1 MYFSK
6 LQNVFPV
13 EQSERGWVELGSI
26 MAEHFFL
33 SLSDPPNLVSSSGF
47 NWAPMGPVTICSV
60 DGELKRSVK
69 QRGSIEHVAGG
80 CHTHIGFEILKSP
93 LKPFSIL
100 STHWLLQFM
109 YKIWH
114 HQKPFFSPESHI
126 FYTIFDY
133 NLKLLSPSRSGTLGP
148 SRSVGPIEC

>member
-1 MYFSK
+1 MYPSACPLPSTTFWIYSSLSK
-6 LQNVFPV
+6 NYCVTSILGELYLKHKSNLSPQLSAV
-13 EQSERGWVELGSI
+13 EQSERGGGGWVGLHNGR
-26 MAEHFFL
+26 ALFP
-33 SLSDPPNLVSSSGF
+33 SLSDPPNLVSSSDF

-100 STHWLLQFM
+100 STHTQSL
-109 YKIWH
+109 
-114 HQKPFFSPESHI
+114 
-126 FYTIFDY
+126 
-133 NLKLLSPSRSGTLGP
+133 LLSQQ
-148 SRSVGPIEC
+148 ENMF